1 MIFARLAD
9 WWISRRARPE
19 PGAIKAAASLR
30 PAIAITGASRGIGFE
45 IAKQFAAPDRAV
57 LLIARDSD
65 ELALAAQKLS
75 AAKSGAKVLSL
86 SLDVTCL
93 DAGEEIDKA
102 LAAEGCYL
110 DILVNNAGFGLSG
123 DFSDQPPERIDQLV
137 ALNIAAVTR
146 LTRHAL
152 PGMLAR
158 GRGGILNIASLAGL
172 MPGPYQ
178 AAYYA
183 SKAYVVSLT
192 RAVAA
197 ETAGRGVRICSALP
211 GPVETSIHADMGAN
225 NALYRYVMPSLT
237 PDAAARS
244 IYRGY
249 SLGHALIVPGIGNFL
264 VSRFVSFVP
273 YALLVPV
280 VGLLLW
286 PGQQSRAKPRPGEN
300 AKQDLQNEK
309 VP

>member
-1 MIFARLAD
+1 MIFAPIAD

-19 PGAIKAAASLR
+19 PGAIEAAAAVL

-45 IAKQFAAPDRAV
+45 IAKQFASPDRAV
-57 LLIARDSD
+57 LLIARDKG
-65 ELALAAQKLS
+65 ELALAASKLS
-75 AAKSGAKVLSL
+75 AEKPAAKVLTL
-86 SLDVTCL
+86 SLDVTSL
-93 DAGEEIDKA
+93 DAGEEIEKA

-110 DILVNNAGFGLSG
+110 DILVNNAGFGLAG
-123 DFSDQPPERIDQLV
+123 DFSEQQPERIDQLV

-152 PGMLAR
+152 PSMLAR
-158 GRGGILNIASLAGL
+158 GRGGVLNVASLAGL

-197 ETAGRGVRICSALP
+197 EAAGRGVRICSALP

-237 PDAAARS
+237 PEAAARS

-249 SLGHALIVPGIGNFL
+249 RLGHALIVPGIGNFL
-264 VSRFVSFVP
+264 ISRFVSFVP
-273 YALLVPV
+273 YALLVPA

-286 PGQQSRAKPRPGEN
+286 PGQQAKAKRRSNEN
-300 AKQDLQNEK
+300 ATEDVQNEK